1 MYRIK
6 KWYTINKLE
15 NETPIA
21 IKIFN
26 DYRLIMISSS
36 DDKLYVIHFNSNQ
49 NNMSFKTV
57 AVVDLAYEVNPD
69 ESF

>member
-1 MYRIK
+1 
-6 KWYTINKLE
+6 
-15 NETPIA
+15 
-21 IKIFN
+21 
-26 DYRLIMISSS
+26 MISSS